1 MVVLNINLKH
11 EQTVTIIYAIRI
23 KQDGVLHK
31 NAATDTQKVWIMWR
45 SNVSTKDQRRDIE

>member
-11 EQTVTIIYAIRI
+11 QQTVTIIYAIRI
-23 KQDGVLHK
+23 KQEGVLHK